1 MAWMEELCD
10 LSRSAVDVI
19 GRSWRTP
26 FRRVVLAF
34 HNFKYQHKIAMEID
48 EIHSKILDISTGRQK
63 KAPKPNTV
71 SFDDDVHA
79 LMTRLPTEDESFSV
93 ISVVGIKGIGK
104 TILAMLVYNNDTI
117 VDRFPY
123 CAWTSATCKF
133 QIPEDVMKVL
143 MYYDTNKPVSWRDEM
158 TQMVKAFLSDKRFLI
173 VLDDAHCVS
182 CFNEIIA
189 AFQDTMSGRTMILT
203 TCEMSL
209 LSNLKLRSVNIPLE
223 LLNLRSEIVRRC
235 GGLPLAIVKLA
246 DVLSQKDATIKEW
259 SSVLQQFNG
268 DLDLWSNTLN
278 KINEDL
284 PLYMK
289 RCLFYFG
296 LFPQDFEIPARN

>member
-1 MAWMEELCD
+1 MKRL
-10 LSRSAVDVI
+10 
-19 GRSWRTP
+19 
-26 FRRVVLAF
+26 LAEY
-34 HNFKYQHKIAMEID
+34 K
-48 EIHSKILDISTGRQK
+48 
-63 KAPKPNTV
+63 
-71 SFDDDVHA
+71 
-79 LMTRLPTEDESFSV
+79 SFSV
-93 ISVVGIKGIGK
+93 ILVVGIKGIGK
-104 TILAMLVYNNDTI
+104 TTIAKLVYNNDMI

-133 QIPEDVMKVL
+133 QILEDVMKTF
-143 MYYDTNKPVSWRDEM
+143 MDYDTNEPVSWWDEM
-158 TQMVKAFLSDKRFLI
+158 TEMVKAFLSDKRFLM
-173 VLDDAHCVS
+173 VLDDAHRVS
-182 CFNEIIA
+182 CLNEVIA
-189 AFQDTMSGRTMILT
+189 AFQDTMCGGRIILI

-209 LSNLKLRSVNIPLE
+209 LSNLQLRSVHEALRLRGDIPLE

-235 GGLPLAIVKLA
+235 GGLPLVIVKLA

-268 DLDLWSNTLN
+268 EHDLWSNTLN

-296 LFPQDFEIPARN
+296 LFPQDFEIPARRLIMLWLAEGLVQPEGENEAPEDVAEGA